1 MLTEQRAINS
11 NVRADG
17 IEGFGAIAGIG
28 RGHALRQGGRSV
40 VRVLTESLGEFL
52 AGYFILPQLIR
63 SR

>member
-40 VRVLTESLGEFL
+40 VRCVDRELGRISSGVFYSATANTE
-52 AGYFILPQLIR
+52 
-63 SR
+63 